1 MNKSQAIGTSFA
13 YLSFNQEKKM
23 SLEQGFNIVDGA
35 LTLALKDLEQ
45 RGMPSD
51 EAQIALLIRLNAI
64 VPLDVLKV
72 AKMLCEDPEV
82 FSAINDDKALN
93 AG

>member
-1 MNKSQAIGTSFA
+1 
-13 YLSFNQEKKM
+13 M

-64 VPLDVLKV
+64 VPPDVLKV
-72 AKMLCEDPEV
+72 AKMLCEDTED